1 MPSSF
6 TTSSYTISLHLVNK
20 DTYPRWLKNQ
30 SKEWQEWLK
39 TNGDFK
45 AHAHSCAPLFTAQ
58 GKIGAVAVGVDSE
71 LNIWSI
77 AHLPACLPPG
87 NYSLPKDL
95 DPNMAENLVLG
106 WALAQYQFDRY
117 KKSTPRRAKLA
128 WPKGVDRAKITA
140 LAESIFMARD
150 LINTPAN
157 DMGPENLAAA
167 AKKVAKENRTTYKE
181 IIGGQ
186 LLKNNYPLIHAVGKA
201 SSQAPRLVDISFG
214 PAKAPKVTLVGKG
227 VCFDTGGLDIK
238 SADGM
243 KLMKKDMGGAAV
255 ALGLFQALVKS
266 GLNLRLRLLLP
277 IVENS
282 VSGNAFRPLD
292 IIPSRKGLNVEIGN
306 TDAEG
311 RLILADAL
319 TEADQEK
326 PDLLIDFA
334 TLTGAARIALGAEI
348 PAVFSNRQ
356 NLAIGLASK
365 AMEIYDPL
373 WPLPLW
379 NNYRKMLKSKFA
391 DLNNAPEGG
400 YGGAITAALFLQEFV
415 SKKTPW
421 IHIDTMAWN
430 QSDSPGRP
438 LGGEALALRAVYAFL
453 VEKYS

>member
-1 MPSSF
+1 
-6 TTSSYTISLHLVNK
+6 
-20 DTYPRWLKNQ
+20 
-30 SKEWQEWLK
+30 
-39 TNGDFK
+39 
-45 AHAHSCAPLFTAQ
+45 
-58 GKIGAVAVGVDSE
+58 
-71 LNIWSI
+71 
-77 AHLPACLPPG
+77 
-87 NYSLPKDL
+87 
-95 DPNMAENLVLG
+95 ENLALG

-167 AKKVAKENRTTYKE
+167 AKKVAKENRAAYKE

-227 VCFDTGGLDIK
+227 VCFDTGGLDLK
-238 SADGM
+238 NADGM
-243 KLMKKDMGGAAV
+243 KLMKKDMGGGAL
-255 ALGLFQALVKS
+255 ALGLFDALVKS
-266 GLNLRLRLLLP
+266 KLPIRLRLLLP

-282 VSGNAFRPLD
+282 VAGNAFRPLD

-356 NLAIGLASK
+356 NLAIDLASK

-438 LGGEALALRAVYAFL
+438 LGGEAMGLRAVYEFL
-453 VEKYS
+453 VERYS